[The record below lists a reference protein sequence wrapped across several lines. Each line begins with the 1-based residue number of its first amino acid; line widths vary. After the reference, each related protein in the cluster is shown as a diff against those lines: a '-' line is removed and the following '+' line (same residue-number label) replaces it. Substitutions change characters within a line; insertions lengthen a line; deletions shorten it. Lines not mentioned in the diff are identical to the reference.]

1 VPELDE
7 GGRFIKIILKS
18 EWSTLKAWETHEVV
32 TGIGDELKKS
42 SVRMPVMD
50 LSTVETS
57 LRIEPGD
64 TILLGGGK
72 DVESDWIY
80 YTFLKAEIKRST
92 QLPKFPEP
100 KSKK

>member
-7 GGRFIKIILKS
+7 SGRFIKIILKS

-32 TGIGDELKKS
+32 TGCRDGLKKS

-64 TILLGGGK
+64 AILLGGGK
-72 DVESDWIY
+72 DVDSDWIY
-80 YTFLKAEIKRST
+80 YTFLKAEILRPTRPQQILK
-92 QLPKFPEP
+92 P
-100 KSKK
+100 KSKE